1 MRDGNA
7 VSDPGPPRSGPLVP
21 LAATLAMQTLATMAA
36 YSMPAAAP
44 EIGRGLG
51 VEPAL
56 VGVFISFVYGV
67 GMVSALFS
75 PSAIRRF
82 GAART
87 GQFVMLTTAGMLV
100 AAASGSLALLA
111 ASAVILGVGYGAT
124 APVATHLIVPRTRPG
139 QLNLILSI
147 RQVGVPLGG
156 TLAGLLVPPL
166 VLGFGWQTALLVQI
180 VPALV
185 LLAVMQ
191 APRARWDADRSPS
204 VKLGLRGA
212 LVPLRLLRS
221 DRAVRNLTFAT
232 FLYAGIQLC
241 FVAFLVVHLTS
252 GGVADLV
259 ARRAGPRRVPGERGG
274 QSPDLGRDRGPLDR
288 GPRPARASR
297 RGHGRRGGRG
307 RAALSGLV
315 VPRRPPRLRGR
326 GDDGERVHRHRVRR
340 VRTHRRSTT
349 HRSDRPR
356 LGRDVPR
363 GDGAPVA
370 LRPRRRGGR
379 RLSPRLRR
387 GGRARRRRRP
397 RPPRPHAD
405 HAPAAFAGNPI
416 SHSERHGER
425 EAGDKSAP
433 DLHAALCAKSCLP
446 AQSGVNMG
454 HTHPG
459 RCLLDTIGI
468 GQSRFLADGL
478 GTSSNNCRCSRGRL
492 NRCFSSPVLV
502 YLAVA

>member
-1 MRDGNA
+1 MNA
-7 VSDPGPPRSGPLVP
+7 AARAPVPSESGPWVP

-87 GQFVMLTTAGMLV
+87 GQFVMLDHRRACLAPPRAG
-100 AAASGSLALLA
+100 ASRFLA

-156 TLAGLLVPPL
+156 ALAGLLAPPL
-166 VLGFGWQTALLVQI
+166 ALAFGWQTALLVQV

-212 LVPLRLLRS
+212 LVPLRLLRT
-221 DRAVRNLTFAT
+221 R
-232 FLYAGIQLC
+232 
-241 FVAFLVVHLTS
+241 S
-252 GGVADLV
+252 GGAEPHLRDLPL
-259 ARRAGPRRVPGERGG
+259 RRHPALLRRVPGRAPHLRG
-274 QSPDLGRDRGPLDR
+274 
-288 GPRPARASR
+288 ASR
-297 RGHGRRGGRG
+297 T
-307 RAALSGLV
+307 S
-315 VPRRPPRLRGR
+315 
-326 GDDGERVHRHRVRR
+326 
-340 VRTHRRSTT
+340 
-349 HRSDRPR
+349 
-356 LGRDVPR
+356 
-363 GDGAPVA
+363 
-370 LRPRRRGGR
+370 
-379 RLSPRLRR
+379 
-387 GGRARRRRRP
+387 
-397 RPPRPHAD
+397 
-405 HAPAAFAGNPI
+405 
-416 SHSERHGER
+416 
-425 EAGDKSAP
+425 
-433 DLHAALCAKSCLP
+433 CA
-446 AQSGVNMG
+446 
-454 HTHPG
+454 PG
-459 RCLLDTIGI
+459 RP
-468 GQSRFLADGL
+468 SP
-478 GTSSNNCRCSRGRL
+478 CSR
-492 NRCFSSPVLV
+492 
-502 YLAVA
+502 

>member
-1 MRDGNA
+1 MIPPAGGSGVPRRR
-7 VSDPGPPRSGPLVP
+7 GPWGP

-51 VEPAL
+51 VDPAL

-87 GQFVMLTTAGMLV
+87 GQFVMLMTAGMLV

-156 TLAGLLVPPL
+156 TLAGLLAPPL
-166 VLGFGWQTALLVQI
+166 ALAFGWQSALLVQI

-185 LLAVMQ
+185 VLAVLQ

-204 VKLGLRGA
+204 VKLGLPGA

-221 DRAVRNLTFAT
+221 DPAVRNLTFAT

-241 FVAFLVVHLTS
+241 FVAFLVVHLTT
-252 GGVADLV
+252 GGVVDLV
-259 ARRAGPRRVPGERGG
+259 RAGQALAVFQVSGVVSRPIWGVIADRWTGARSLLVLHGAVMAGAAVAAGQFSPDWSSLTVLLVCAVAGTTASGFTGIAYGEFARIGGARRIEATALGSAAMFLGVMVLPSLFGVAVAAGGG
-274 QSPDLGRDRGPLDR
+274 YPL
-288 GPRPARASR
+288 AY
-297 RGHGRRGGRG
+297 GGA
-307 RAALSGLV
+307 AALAVAGALALLA
-315 VPRRPPRLRGR
+315 PR
-326 GDDGERVHRHRVRR
+326 
-340 VRTHRRSTT
+340 S
-349 HRSDRPR
+349 
-356 LGRDVPR
+356 
-363 GDGAPVA
+363 
-370 LRPRRRGGR
+370 
-379 RLSPRLRR
+379 
-387 GGRARRRRRP
+387 RRRRP
-397 RPPRPHAD
+397 
-405 HAPAAFAGNPI
+405 AA
-416 SHSERHGER
+416 S
-425 EAGDKSAP
+425 
-433 DLHAALCAKSCLP
+433 
-446 AQSGVNMG
+446 
-454 HTHPG
+454 
-459 RCLLDTIGI
+459 
-468 GQSRFLADGL
+468 
-478 GTSSNNCRCSRGRL
+478 
-492 NRCFSSPVLV
+492 
-502 YLAVA
+502 

>member
-1 MRDGNA
+1 MSARAGPSAPGTRD
-7 VSDPGPPRSGPLVP
+7 SGPWGP

-87 GQFVMLTTAGMLV
+87 GQFVMLVTACMLG

-156 TLAGLLVPPL
+156 ALAGLLAPPL
-166 VLGFGWQTALLVQI
+166 ALAFGWQTALLVQV

-212 LVPLRLLRS
+212 LVPLRLLRT

-252 GGVADLV
+252 GSVADLV
-259 ARRAGPRRVPGERGG
+259 RAGQALAVFQVSGVVSRPIWGVIADRWTGARALLVLHGAVMAGAALAAGQFSPDWSYLAVLLVCVVAGTTASGFTGIAYGEFARIGGARRIEVTALGSAAMFLGVMVLPSLFGLAIAAGGG
-274 QSPDLGRDRGPLDR
+274 YPL
-288 GPRPARASR
+288 AY
-297 RGHGRRGGRG
+297 GGA
-307 RAALSGLV
+307 AALAVAGTLA
-315 VPRRPPRLRGR
+315 L
-326 GDDGERVHRHRVRR
+326 
-340 VRTHRRSTT
+340 
-349 HRSDRPR
+349 
-356 LGRDVPR
+356 LVPR
-363 GDGAPVA
+363 G
-370 LRPRRRGGR
+370 
-379 RLSPRLRR
+379 SH
-387 GGRARRRRRP
+387 RRP
-397 RPPRPHAD
+397 
-405 HAPAAFAGNPI
+405 
-416 SHSERHGER
+416 
-425 EAGDKSAP
+425 
-433 DLHAALCAKSCLP
+433 
-446 AQSGVNMG
+446 
-454 HTHPG
+454 
-459 RCLLDTIGI
+459 
-468 GQSRFLADGL
+468 
-478 GTSSNNCRCSRGRL
+478 
-492 NRCFSSPVLV
+492 
-502 YLAVA
+502 